1 MKLSKLFIPLLV
13 VILNSSCASIVTRS
27 RYPVDFNS
35 NPQGAHLT
43 IENRAG
49 IVVFEGQT
57 PVTVE
62 LPASAGY
69 MLPEMYTVT
78 YTQPGKEPV
87 RTHINANIDGWYI
100 GNLFLGG
107 LIGMLIVDPLTG
119 AMYKLPDTV
128 RSVTIRDDGSRVAPR
143 SAAVRRVETEGASG
157 QVAVRRIS
165 DDTPTTA
172 YPSPAPAAATTEE
185 EWIPLGD

>member
-1 MKLSKLFIPLLV
+1 MKLSRLFIPLLV
-13 VILNSSCASIVTRS
+13 VVLNSSCASIVTRS

-35 NPQGAHLT
+35 SPQGAHLT

-69 MLPEMYTVT
+69 MLREMYTVT
-78 YTQPGKEPV
+78 YRQPGQEPV
-87 RTHINANIDGWYI
+87 RTYIDANIDGWYF
-100 GNLFLGG
+100 GNIFFGG
-107 LIGMLIVDPLTG
+107 LVGMLLVDPLTG

-128 RSVTIRDDGSRVAPR
+128 RSVTIRDDGRVVAPR
-143 SAAVRRVETEGASG
+143 S
-157 QVAVRRIS
+157 VAVRRLS
-165 DDTPTTA
+165 DDTRPMA
-172 YPSPAPAAATTEE
+172 SPSPAPAAPAAEE
-185 EWIPLGD
+185 EWIPLGE